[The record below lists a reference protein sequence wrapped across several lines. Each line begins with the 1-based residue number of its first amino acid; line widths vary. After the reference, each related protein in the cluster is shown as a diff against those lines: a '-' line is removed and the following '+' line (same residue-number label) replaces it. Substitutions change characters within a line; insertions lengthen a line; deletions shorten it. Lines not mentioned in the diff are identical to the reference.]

1 MQARPPACEMTEA
14 PLKVVVMMRLKSCC
28 TGVPS
33 ANLRAAGTTVQPR
46 RTPVKPAYLLKEHVS
61 IATSSAP
68 AQYVRK
74 QIQKATSDKNKK
86 AILVWHIM

>member
-61 IATSSAP
+61 MATSSAP
-68 AQYVRK
+68 ARFTKKQTPRHARK
-74 QIQKATSDKNKK
+74 PFS
-86 AILVWHIM
+86 V

>member
-1 MQARPPACEMTEA
+1 MQARPPACEMTDA

-61 IATSSAP
+61 MATSSAP
-68 AQYVRK
+68 GRSIRQQNQTIARK
-74 QIQKATSDKNKK
+74 Q
-86 AILVWHIM
+86 L